1 MADTSHNIKIREHK
15 TEQEGYIIPS
25 HYVSNSS
32 YQLIDIMQTQ
42 LTKTA
47 YIGWSKGIILKYLV
61 RVDEENKLRVVNK
74 ARYYLDELI
83 NYLSDTEKS
92 SSKHIKPSY
101 YKNTK
106 LGIETIDVIKD
117 QLPAEEYEGFL
128 QGMVVRYVCRSSY
141 KEHLYDDLLKAK
153 YYLDR
158 LFNHLEEKNN
168 VNKSEEK

>member
-15 TEQEGYIIPS
+15 TEEEGYVIPS
-25 HYVSNSS
+25 HYVENK

-61 RVDEENKLRVVNK
+61 RVDEENKTRVVNK

-83 NYLSDTEKS
+83 NYLADTEKS
-92 SSKHIKPSY
+92 SSKHVKPSY

-106 LGIETIDVIKD
+106 LGIETIDVIED
-117 QLPAEEYEGFL
+117 QLPKEEYAGFL
-128 QGMVVRYVCRSSY
+128 QGMVIRYVCRSSY

-158 LFNHLEEKNN
+158 LYSQLEE
-168 VNKSEEK
+168 SSHES

>member
-15 TEQEGYIIPS
+15 TEEEGYVIPS
-25 HYVSNSS
+25 HYVENK

-42 LTKTA
+42 LDKIA

-61 RVDEENKLRVVNK
+61 RVDEENKSRVINK

-83 NYLSDTEKS
+83 NYLADTEKS

-101 YKNTK
+101 YKNPK
-106 LGIETIDVIKD
+106 LGIETIDVIED
-117 QLPAEEYEGFL
+117 QLPEKEYEGFL
-128 QGMVVRYVCRSSY
+128 QGMVIRYICRSSY

-153 YYLDR
+153 YYLDK
-158 LFNHLEEKNN
+158 LFKCLEVKNGIQG
-168 VNKSEEK
+168 